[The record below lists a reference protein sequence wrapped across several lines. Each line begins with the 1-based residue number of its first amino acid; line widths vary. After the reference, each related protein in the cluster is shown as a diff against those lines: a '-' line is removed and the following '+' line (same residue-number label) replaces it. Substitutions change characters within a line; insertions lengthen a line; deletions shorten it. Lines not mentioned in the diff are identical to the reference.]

1 MQNKA
6 LQSPSLLTGS
16 AVIPECGFSGFAC
29 YNDSSEQGNS
39 VSAKVEA
46 ATQTVSEVMGD
57 LSKIEAS
64 TQTESE
70 YIKELK
76 QLRLMVKD
84 LMMRVSPPPFCEETF
99 TTDECVKFYIGLPN
113 VIR

>member
-1 MQNKA
+1 MQNEA

-46 ATQTVSEVMGD
+46 AIQRVSEV
-57 LSKIEAS
+57 
-64 TQTESE
+64 
-70 YIKELK
+70 
-76 QLRLMVKD
+76 V
-84 LMMRVSPPPFCEETF
+84 
-99 TTDECVKFYIGLPN
+99 
-113 VIR
+113 